1 MRRAALFLLV
11 PALLFGACSRTGG
24 DDGGPPRPPAEGTP
38 DPRSQI
44 DPDPLKAD
52 IELRKIVTG
61 LVSPLLVTNAGD
73 GSERLFVV
81 EQGGVIR
88 IITKGRLLPEPFLD
102 VSTRIVAGGEQG
114 LLGLA
119 FEPDYAETGRFYIN
133 YTDTDGNTAVVRY
146 RVSDDPD
153 KADPDS
159 AEVILQVDQPFS
171 NHNGGHL
178 AFGPDDYLYVGLGDG
193 GGSGDPEGNGQNPD
207 TLLASILRLDVS
219 GSRGYE
225 IPEDNPF
232 AAGGGNG
239 GGGGRPEIWALGLR
253 NPWRFTFDRDTGAMW
268 IGDVGQDEIEEIDFQ
283 PPGVGGLNY
292 GWNVMEGNACF
303 GASSC
308 DKGGLEP
315 PVTQYTHEQGCSVTG
330 GHVYRGERY
339 PALTGGYFFADYCTG
354 FVWVIEARNRVQDPT
369 LKLETG
375 RSISSFG
382 ESESGELFFVDSA
395 AGELLQIT
403 DEKP

>member
-11 PALLFGACSRTGG
+11 PALLLSACSRTGG

-119 FEPDYAETGRFYIN
+119 FEPDYAETGRFYID
-133 YTDTDGNTAVVRY
+133 YTDTDGNTVVARY

-159 AEVILQVDQPFS
+159 AEVILRVEQPFP

-178 AFGPDDYLYVGLGDG
+178 AFGPDGYLYVGLGDG

-219 GSRGYE
+219 GSLGYE

-232 AAGGGNG
+232 A

>member
-38 DPRSQI
+38 DPGSQI

-52 IELRKIVTG
+52 IELRKIATG

-88 IITKGRLLPEPFLD
+88 IIAKGRVAKEPFLD
-102 VSTRIVAGGEQG
+102 VSSLIVAGGEQG

-119 FEPDYAETGRFYIN
+119 FEPDFADSGRFYID
-133 YTDTDGNTAVVRY
+133 YTDTDGNTVVARY
-146 RVSDDPD
+146 RVSDDPSR
-153 KADPDS
+153 ADPSS
-159 AEVILQVDQPFS
+159 AEVILRVEQPFP

-178 AFGPDDYLYVGLGDG
+178 AFGPDGYLYVGLGDG
-193 GGSGDPEGNGQNPD
+193 GGGGDPEGNGQNTD

-219 GSRGYE
+219 TPTAYD

-232 AAGGGNG
+232 A
-239 GGGGRPEIWALGLR
+239 GGGGRPEIWAWGLR
-253 NPWRFTFDRDTGAMW
+253 NPWRFTFDRATGAMW

-283 PPGVGGLNY
+283 LPGVGGLNY
-292 GWNVMEGNACF
+292 GWNVMEGDACF
-303 GASSC
+303 GTSSC

-315 PVTQYTHEQGCSVTG
+315 PVAQYTHEQGCSVTG

-339 PALTGGYFFADYCTG
+339 PVLAGGYFFADYCTG
-354 FVWVIEARNRVQDPT
+354 FLWVIEARNRVQEPT

-382 ESESGELFFVDSA
+382 ESESGELFLVDIA
-395 AGELLQIT
+395 AGEVLQVT
-403 DEKP
+403 GKRP